1 MRYERSG
8 YMAFAIIGVKK
19 IKSLK
24 NMNAAFIHNHHLY
37 VPTHTDPSLSFLN
50 EELIPTCIKP
60 YDELFADKIN
70 SLQYY
75 QNHDIR
81 SNAVMALEI
90 LTTFSHEAMD
100 FIDIEKWKND
110 NVCWIRNYFNRNTK
124 LYGDNVISA
133 AFHADETTP
142 HIHFIVIPI
151 DERGHLNANGYLG
164 GPHIMRKLQSDYSK
178 YMDDL
183 YGLKRGVMYSSGKR
197 EDIRKFY
204 GAMNSAY
211 EEYHAPEI
219 IPGESLEQYK
229 ERVEQLIKTMNMEKF
244 VLLKRIEQEKINAV
258 NEAHS
263 KIIHSKEEY

>member
-1 MRYERSG
+1 
-8 YMAFAIIGVKK
+8 
-19 IKSLK
+19 
-24 NMNAAFIHNHHLY
+24 
-37 VPTHTDPSLSFLN
+37 
-50 EELIPTCIKP
+50 
-60 YDELFADKIN
+60 
-70 SLQYY
+70 
-75 QNHDIR
+75 
-81 SNAVMALEI
+81 
-90 LTTFSHEAMD
+90 
-100 FIDIEKWKND
+100 
-110 NVCWIRNYFNRNTK
+110 
-124 LYGDNVISA
+124 
-133 AFHADETTP
+133 
-142 HIHFIVIPI
+142 
-151 DERGHLNANGYLG
+151 
-164 GPHIMRKLQSDYSK
+164 MRKLQSDYSK